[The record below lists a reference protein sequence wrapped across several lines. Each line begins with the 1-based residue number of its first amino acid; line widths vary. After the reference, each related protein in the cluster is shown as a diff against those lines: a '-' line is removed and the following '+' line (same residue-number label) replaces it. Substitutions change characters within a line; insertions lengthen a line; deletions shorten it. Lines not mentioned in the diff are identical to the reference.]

1 MTEYGRKLLE
11 QENEFVKGMLVEYGI
26 REVTTDKQ
34 AKNGTR
40 ELEFP
45 VPCYSKQRLKWYKRK
60 KYDLKDLPRLR
71 IASFK
76 SGYVRKQNGADRAYQ
91 INPVYMQNYQ
101 CVWQRDNGQLYTSNG
116 VNRARAQDLPRLRIA
131 SFKSGY
137 VRKQNGADRAYQ
149 INPVYMQNYQ
159 CVWQRDNGQLYIS
172 NGVNRA
178 RALIHSP
185 IVRLNYILQ
194 FYLRNYA
201 NN

>member
-1 MTEYGRKLLE
+1 MTEYGKKLLQ
-11 QENEFVKGMLVEYGI
+11 QENDFVKTMLVDYGI

-40 ELEFP
+40 EFEFP
-45 VPCYSKQRLKWYKRK
+45 VPCYSRERLKWYKRK
-60 KYDLKDLPRLR
+60 RYDLKDLPRLR

-76 SGYVRKQNGADRAYQ
+76 SGYVRKQNGACRAYQ

-101 CVWQRDNGQLYTSNG
+101 YVWQRDNGQLYTSNG
-116 VNRARAQDLPRLRIA
+116 VNH
-131 SFKSGY
+131 
-137 VRKQNGADRAYQ
+137 
-149 INPVYMQNYQ
+149 
-159 CVWQRDNGQLYIS
+159 
-172 NGVNRA
+172 A
-178 RALIHSP
+178 RALIVSP

>member
-1 MTEYGRKLLE
+1 MTEYGRQLLE
-11 QENEFVKGMLVEYGI
+11 KENNFVKNMLVEYGI
-26 REVTTDKQ
+26 REVTTAKQ

-40 ELEFP
+40 EFEFP

-60 KYDLKDLPRLR
+60 KYELKDLPRLR

-101 CVWQRDNGQLYTSNG
+101 CVWQRDNGDLYVST
-116 VNRARAQDLPRLRIA
+116 
-131 SFKSGY
+131 
-137 VRKQNGADRAYQ
+137 
-149 INPVYMQNYQ
+149 
-159 CVWQRDNGQLYIS
+159 
-172 NGVNRA
+172 GVNRA

-185 IVRLNYILQ
+185 IVRLNYIMK
-194 FYLRNYA
+194 FYLKNYA

>member
-11 QENEFVKGMLVEYGI
+11 QENDFVRTMLVYYGV

-40 ELEFP
+40 EFEFP
-45 VPCYSKQRLKWYKRK
+45 VPAYTKERLKWYKRK

-76 SGYVRKQNGADRAYQ
+76 SGYVRKQNGACRAYQ

-116 VNRARAQDLPRLRIA
+116 VNH
-131 SFKSGY
+131 
-137 VRKQNGADRAYQ
+137 
-149 INPVYMQNYQ
+149 
-159 CVWQRDNGQLYIS
+159 
-172 NGVNRA
+172 A

-185 IVRLNYILQ
+185 ITRLNYILQ
-194 FYLRNYA
+194 FYLKNYA

>member
-11 QENEFVKGMLVEYGI
+11 QENELVKGMLVEYGI

-40 ELEFP
+40 EFEFP
-45 VPCYSKQRLKWYKRK
+45 VPCYTKQRLKWYKSK

-76 SGYVRKQNGADRAYQ
+76 SGYVRKQNGACRAYQ

-116 VNRARAQDLPRLRIA
+116 VNH
-131 SFKSGY
+131 
-137 VRKQNGADRAYQ
+137 
-149 INPVYMQNYQ
+149 
-159 CVWQRDNGQLYIS
+159 
-172 NGVNRA
+172 A
-178 RALIHSP
+178 RALIVSP

-201 NN
+201 KN

>member
-26 REVTTDKQ
+26 REVTTPRQ

-40 ELEFP
+40 EFEFP
-45 VPCYSKQRLKWYKRK
+45 VPCYSKQRLKWFKRK

-76 SGYVRKQNGADRAYQ
+76 SGYVRKQNGAWTAYQ

-101 CVWQRDNGQLYTSNG
+101 YVWQRDNGQLYTSNG
-116 VNRARAQDLPRLRIA
+116 VNH
-131 SFKSGY
+131 
-137 VRKQNGADRAYQ
+137 
-149 INPVYMQNYQ
+149 
-159 CVWQRDNGQLYIS
+159 
-172 NGVNRA
+172 A

>member
-1 MTEYGRKLLE
+1 MTEYGRKLLQ
-11 QENEFVKGMLVEYGI
+11 QENDFVQSMLVDYEI
-26 REVTTDKQ
+26 REVTTAKQ

-40 ELEFP
+40 EFEFP
-45 VPCYSKQRLKWYKRK
+45 VPCYSKPRLKWFKKK

-76 SGYVRKQNGADRAYQ
+76 SGYVRKQNGACRAYQ

-116 VNRARAQDLPRLRIA
+116 VNH
-131 SFKSGY
+131 
-137 VRKQNGADRAYQ
+137 
-149 INPVYMQNYQ
+149 
-159 CVWQRDNGQLYIS
+159 
-172 NGVNRA
+172 A
-178 RALIHSP
+178 RALIVSP

-201 NN
+201 KN

>member
-11 QENEFVKGMLVEYGI
+11 QENDFVRTMLVEYGI

-40 ELEFP
+40 EFEFP
-45 VPCYSKQRLKWYKRK
+45 VPCYSKPRLKWFKKK

-76 SGYVRKQNGADRAYQ
+76 SGYVRKQNGAYTAYQ
-91 INPVYMQNYQ
+91 INPIYMQNTQY
-101 CVWQRDNGQLYTSNG
+101 VWQRDNGDLYVSKG
-116 VNRARAQDLPRLRIA
+116 VIH
-131 SFKSGY
+131 
-137 VRKQNGADRAYQ
+137 
-149 INPVYMQNYQ
+149 
-159 CVWQRDNGQLYIS
+159 
-172 NGVNRA
+172 A
-178 RALIHSP
+178 RALIYEP

-194 FYLRNYA
+194 FYLKNYA

>member
-1 MTEYGRKLLE
+1 MTEYGRQLLE
-11 QENEFVKGMLVEYGI
+11 KENDFVRTMLVDYGI

-40 ELEFP
+40 EFEFP
-45 VPCYSKQRLKWYKRK
+45 VPCYSKPRLKWFKKK

-76 SGYVRKQNGADRAYQ
+76 SGYVRKQNGAMRAYQ
-91 INPVYMQNYQ
+91 LNPTYEQNYR
-101 CVWQRDNGQLYTSNG
+101 CVWQRNNG
-116 VNRARAQDLPRLRIA
+116 D
-131 SFKSGY
+131 
-137 VRKQNGADRAYQ
+137 
-149 INPVYMQNYQ
+149 
-159 CVWQRDNGQLYIS
+159 LYIS
-172 NGVNRA
+172 TGVNRA

-194 FYLRNYA
+194 FYLKNYA

>member
-11 QENEFVKGMLVEYGI
+11 QENKFIKFMLVEYGI

-40 ELEFP
+40 EFEFP
-45 VPCYSKQRLKWYKRK
+45 VPCYSKQRLKWFKRK

-76 SGYVRKQNGADRAYQ
+76 SGYVRKQNGAYTAYQ

-101 CVWQRDNGQLYTSNG
+101 YVWQRDSGQLYTSSG
-116 VNRARAQDLPRLRIA
+116 V
-131 SFKSGY
+131 SH
-137 VRKQNGADRAYQ
+137 
-149 INPVYMQNYQ
+149 
-159 CVWQRDNGQLYIS
+159 
-172 NGVNRA
+172 A
-178 RALIHSP
+178 RALIVSP
-185 IVRLNYILQ
+185 IVRLNYMLQ

>member
-1 MTEYGRKLLE
+1 MTEYGRRLLE

-26 REVTTDKQ
+26 REVTTPKQ

-40 ELEFP
+40 EFEFP
-45 VPCYSKQRLKWYKRK
+45 VPAYTKERLKWFKRK

-76 SGYVRKQNGADRAYQ
+76 SGYVRKQNGACRAYQ

-101 CVWQRDNGQLYTSNG
+101 CVWQRD
-116 VNRARAQDLPRLRIA
+116 
-131 SFKSGY
+131 SG
-137 VRKQNGADRAYQ
+137 D
-149 INPVYMQNYQ
+149 
-159 CVWQRDNGQLYIS
+159 LYIS
-172 NGVNRA
+172 TGVNHA

-185 IVRLNYILQ
+185 IVRLNYILK
-194 FYLRNYA
+194 FYLKNYA

>member
-26 REVTTDKQ
+26 REVTTSRQ

-40 ELEFP
+40 EFEFP
-45 VPCYSKQRLKWYKRK
+45 VPCYTQQRLKWYKRK
-60 KYDLKDLPRLR
+60 KYEIKDLPRLR

-76 SGYVRKQNGADRAYQ
+76 SGYVRKQNGACRAYQ

-101 CVWQRDNGQLYTSNG
+101 CVWQRDNGELYTSTG
-116 VNRARAQDLPRLRIA
+116 VNH
-131 SFKSGY
+131 
-137 VRKQNGADRAYQ
+137 
-149 INPVYMQNYQ
+149 
-159 CVWQRDNGQLYIS
+159 
-172 NGVNRA
+172 A

-185 IVRLNYILQ
+185 IVRLNYILK
-194 FYLRNYA
+194 FYLKNYA